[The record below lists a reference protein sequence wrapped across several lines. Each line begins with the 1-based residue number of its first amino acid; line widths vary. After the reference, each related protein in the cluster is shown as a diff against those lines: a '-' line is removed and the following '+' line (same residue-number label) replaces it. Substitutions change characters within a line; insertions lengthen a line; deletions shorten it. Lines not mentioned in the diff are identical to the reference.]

1 MPTAVSFSSSSS
13 SSSSCRHIG
22 ATAQT
27 KNAVLGLTRL
37 LPGEVDTTT
46 TTNDNV
52 NVNDNDAL
60 IFGKFEINHDDNTVN
75 GMDYHSG
82 STTTTTSLSSF
93 SASALLAML
102 LGKVR
107 SNVEST
113 LARITTGDSNNNNNN
128 NNNNTGDQEDHD
140 AKMKVDY
147 ILEFDIVV
155 PPETSTEARIGLLDA
170 AYAAGLSRARIVES
184 AVAYQAC
191 YQRKF
196 PETTTTNTTTTAEE
210 EKDGTTRV
218 LVVDMGKTQ
227 TTVAVLGH
235 KPEVMQKEEEE
246 EETPKVDD
254 EEGEAKEGEAKTL
267 ASTFTVLS
275 AVQNLGCRIRGCSIV
290 ESFSNQRSSL
300 ERSFH
305 QKVSCRTSPFGG
317 YEKTQTFAK
326 SIARRRRD
334 GGECWCER

>member
-1 MPTAVSFSSSSS
+1 MTATTTTTTSSSNSNSSNNNNNNNTGNIITVGIDIGSESTKVVLGSRHGCEIVRNDVGGHTMPTAVSFSSSSS

-37 LPGEVDTTT
+37 LPGEVDTT
-46 TTNDNV
+46 
-52 NVNDNDAL
+52 VNDNDAL

-155 PPETSTEARIGLLDA
+155 PPETSTEARIGFLCRLR
-170 AYAAGLSRARIVES
+170 GGPLS
-184 AVAYQAC
+184 
-191 YQRKF
+191 
-196 PETTTTNTTTTAEE
+196 
-210 EKDGTTRV
+210 
-218 LVVDMGKTQ
+218 
-227 TTVAVLGH
+227 
-235 KPEVMQKEEEE
+235 
-246 EETPKVDD
+246 
-254 EEGEAKEGEAKTL
+254 GEDCGICRGI
-267 ASTFTVLS
+267 SSVLS
-275 AVQNLGCRIRGCSIV
+275 T
-290 ESFSNQRSSL
+290 
-300 ERSFH
+300 
-305 QKVSCRTSPFGG
+305 KVSRN
-317 YEKTQTFAK
+317 
-326 SIARRRRD
+326 D
-334 GGECWCER
+334 D